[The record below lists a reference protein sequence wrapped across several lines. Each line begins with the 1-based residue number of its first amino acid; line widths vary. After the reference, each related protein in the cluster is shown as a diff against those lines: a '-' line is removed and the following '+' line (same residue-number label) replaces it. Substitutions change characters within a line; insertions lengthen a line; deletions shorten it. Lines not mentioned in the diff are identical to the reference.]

1 MRASQTSPQVYPL
14 SLFTLLAAQLLPWSI
29 AIGTYALNPSLSQSV
44 IVGLVASLIVALTM
58 KSWKKSETASQ
69 KTDIADAEKANTIQL
84 LEINKAT
91 IRTRTDQLQE
101 QLGQVQGLLGTAI
114 EDLSHSFHNL
124 ARNVDAQHILAH
136 TLIENFD
143 SNREGKDDIPS
154 LQDFISMT
162 EKTLTMFVDS
172 TVETSHISMRLVER
186 VDRISEKIKNILS
199 ATADMDS
206 IAKQTNLLA
215 LNAAIEA
222 ARAGEAGRGFAVVA
236 DEVRALSNRSTVFSE
251 DIRRHV
257 AGVEEDL
264 AQTSQATNEL
274 ATKDMTFALSSK
286 KQVGMMLQQLN
297 SLNESSLHAVSDLDK
312 ISSSIGQGIN
322 SAIIAL
328 QFQDMTSQLITQMQS
343 HCIEIPAF
351 ACRLLELTAIT
362 DPNTLEALQ
371 QELQQASSK
380 RHSPV
385 AQSNMSA
392 GDIDLF

>member
-1 MRASQTSPQVYPL
+1 
-14 SLFTLLAAQLLPWSI
+14 
-29 AIGTYALNPSLSQSV
+29 
-44 IVGLVASLIVALTM
+44 M
-58 KSWKKSETASQ
+58 KFWKKSAPLSQ
-69 KTDIADAEKANTIQL
+69 TTDNADAEKANTIKL
-84 LEINKAT
+84 LGINKAT
-91 IRTRTDQLQE
+91 ICTRANQLQE
-101 QLGQVQGLLGTAI
+101 QLGQVQGLLGAAI
-114 EDLSHSFHNL
+114 ADLSQSFHSL
-124 ARNVDAQHILAH
+124 ARNVDSQHILAH

-143 SNREGKDDIPS
+143 SNRDGKDGIPS

-162 EKTLTMFVDS
+162 EKTLTMFVES

-264 AQTSQATNEL
+264 TQASQTTNEL
-274 ATKDMTFALSSK
+274 ATKDMTFALNSK
-286 KQVGMMLQQLN
+286 KQIGLMLQQLN
-297 SLNESSLHAVSDLDK
+297 SLNESTLHAVGDLDK
-312 ISSSIGQGIN
+312 ISNSIGQGIN

-343 HCIEIPAF
+343 HCEEIPAF
-351 ACRLLELTAIT
+351 ACRLLELTTIT
-362 DPNTLEALQ
+362 DPDKIEALQ

-385 AQSNMSA
+385 AQSNMNT